1 MSHSYPQKV
10 HEDVQKYVRGKR
22 IDALVSALLEEIIKH
37 RPNFVATFI
46 ICYMFANHKEDAS
59 AALFASDV
67 QTLSKRL
74 NSNLH
79 FTDYELA
86 GYHPGPKDDVQ
97 ADLERYLQEQSVQPM
112 LTALVEKLILSDSAN
127 PYATIVE
134 TICKEFPEQALRGLD
149 LVSPSKQ
156 PAGGKTDFVNVLNM
170 TDAADSISVDS
181 SESYLDD
188 EDDEDEEGEQA
199 SLATET
205 SSTSPSL
212 KERLT
217 RRRLAVSAESMD
229 PLRVKEVIAQFS
241 LQVKEGE
248 SLRRLLVLV
257 NKSSML
263 KRLLDPEERAWIV
276 KAFQGPLN
284 IEAGTDIIRQ
294 GEEGDKLYLVDQGSV
309 EVFVQPKE
317 GEPVKVQT
325 CSEGDT
331 FGQLALMY
339 NAPRAATC
347 RAVTNCALWSLERTA
362 FKAIL
367 VAASLRRREQL
378 VDFLNQVPLLSTLTS
393 MEKMMLAD
401 SLREERFEDGQV
413 VCRQGDAGDSFYVI
427 LDGQVE
433 CFQQGSTGGKSV
445 NRLVSGQC
453 FGDAALLTA
462 KPRQITAKAKGA
474 LRVSWTDRNTF
485 NRLLGPLEDLLRRDE
500 AIYSKYCLSK

>member
-1 MSHSYPQKV
+1 MLPCSPLMSRLCPSGQSEHTLIAP
-10 HEDVQKYVRGKR
+10 H
-22 IDALVSALLEEIIKH
+22 ANAHPCLL
-37 RPNFVATFI
+37 
-46 ICYMFANHKEDAS
+46 
-59 AALFASDV
+59 L
-67 QTLSKRL
+67 LRL
-74 NSNLH
+74 NSSIH
-79 FTDYELA
+79 FTDYELP
-86 GYHPGPKDDVQ
+86 GYYPGPKDDVQ

-134 TICKEFPEQALRGLD
+134 TICKEFPEQGLRGLE
-149 LVSPSKQ
+149 LISPSKQ
-156 PAGGKTDFVNVLNM
+156 PAGGKTDFGKNVLNM

-188 EDDEDEEGEQA
+188 EDDEDEEGEEA
-199 SLATET
+199 SLTET
-205 SSTSPSL
+205 SSTGPIP
-212 KERLT
+212 KERLS
-217 RRRLAVSAESMD
+217 RRRPAVSAESMD
-229 PLRVKEVIAQFS
+229 PVRVKEVIAQFS

-276 KAFQGPLN
+276 KAFQGPFN
-284 IEAGTDIIRQ
+284 IEAGADIIRQ
-294 GEEGDKLYLVDQGSV
+294 GEEGDKLYLVDHGSV
-309 EVFVQPKE
+309 EVFVQQKE
-317 GEPVKVQT
+317 GEAVKVQT

-347 RAVTNCALWSLERTA
+347 RAATNCALWSLERTA

-393 MEKMMLAD
+393 LEKMLLAD
-401 SLREERFEDGQV
+401 SLKEERFEDGQV

-462 KPRQITAKAKGA
+462 KPRQITVKAKGA

-500 AIYSKYCLSK
+500 AIYSKYYLSK